1 MDNYICIDG
10 VKVLLNDSQISEMR
24 MILEKRETKKDSPF
38 KRQKYGDG
46 YYCITSNGEV
56 RDACESGDSFDS
68 VHYDNANYCT
78 DEELLDQR
86 ALEEILARRLWRY
99 SMEHGGDKIDWSSNK
114 SKYVIYYNVENGLFY
129 ITNNVISQAIN
140 ATYFIDRKTAVDAI
154 EMVIKPF
161 MKEYPSFKSYRTYSA
176 QLEKESNMKVY
187 VTYTYNEIIDVP
199 DDATD
204 DEICDICAA
213 EAPRGDYDEFSWEK
227 YDKLF

>member
-10 VKVLLNDSQISEMR
+10 VKVLLNDSQISELR
-24 MILEKRETKKDSPF
+24 MILEKKETKKNSPF
-38 KRQKYGDG
+38 ERQKYGDE
-46 YYCITSNGEV
+46 YYFINSIGEV
-56 RDACESGDSFDS
+56 GSSCDFTYDYDSIRHDI
-68 VHYDNANYCT
+68 ANYCT

-114 SKYVIYYNVENGLFY
+114 SKYVIYYDAENGLFY
-129 ITNNVISQAIN
+129 TTNNVISQAIN

-161 MKEYPSFKSYRTYSA
+161 MKEYPSFKSYRTCYA
-176 QLEKESNMKVY
+176 QTEKESNMKVY
-187 VTYTYNEIIDVP
+187 VTYTYNKVIDVP

-204 DEICDICAA
+204 DEIRDICAK
-213 EAPRGDYDEFSWEK
+213 EAPREDYDRFSWENC
-227 YDKLF
+227 

>member
-24 MILEKRETKKDSPF
+24 GILEKKETKKDSPF

-99 SMEHGGDKIDWSSNK
+99 SMEHDGDKIDWSSNK
-114 SKYVIYYNVENGLFY
+114 SKYVIYYNAENGLFY
-129 ITNNVISQAIN
+129 TTNNVISQAIN

-161 MKEYPSFKSYRTYSA
+161 MKEYPSFKSYRTCYA
-176 QLEKESNMKVY
+176 QTEKESNMKVY
-187 VTYTYNEIIDVP
+187 VTYTYNKVIDVP

-204 DEICDICAA
+204 DEIRDICAA
-213 EAPRGDYDEFSWEK
+213 EAPREDYDYFRWEN
-227 YDKLF
+227 Y

>member
-10 VKVLLNDSQISEMR
+10 VKVLLNDSQISELR
-24 MILEKRETKKDSPF
+24 AIFEKKETKKNSPF
-38 KRQKYGDG
+38 ERQKYGDG

-68 VHYDNANYCT
+68 VRHDNANYCT
-78 DEELLDQR
+78 DEELLRQR

-99 SMEHGGDKIDWSSNK
+99 SMEHDGDKIDWSNNK
-114 SKYVIYYNVENGLFY
+114 SKYVIYYNAENGLFY
-129 ITNNVISQAIN
+129 TTNNVISQAIN

-161 MKEYPSFKSYRTYSA
+161 MKEYPSFKSYRTCYA
-176 QLEKESNMKVY
+176 QTEKESNMKVY
-187 VTYTYNEIIDVP
+187 VTYTYNKVIDVP

-204 DEICDICAA
+204 DEIRDICAA
-213 EAPRGDYDEFSWEK
+213 EAPRRDYDEFSWEK